1 MSKRL
6 KDIDTLGKL
15 REGDRKTLERIYDEF
30 RESFCVWATY
40 TYQCSE
46 NEAVEVYQKAFTIFY
61 FNIRN
66 GKLTVLT
73 SSLKTYLYSIGKNV
87 FRENFRSRKKNT
99 LSLDNEDLRLL
110 EKEESGMEYDI
121 LDAYDDVH
129 LKSVAHELLEKVG
142 DPCQTLLKLAFLKG
156 YSTEAI
162 VSAMGYSDERVVRKR
177 KSLCIKKLRE
187 KYSAYKDLF

>member
-6 KDIDTLGKL
+6 KDIDTLDKL

-61 FNIRN
+61 FNIKN

-73 SSLKTYLYSIGKNV
+73 SSLKTYMYSIGKNV
-87 FRENFRSRKKNT
+87 FRELFRSRKKST
-99 LSLDNEDLRLL
+99 PSLDNEELRIL
-110 EKEESGMEYDI
+110 EREDSGIEYNI
-121 LDAYDDVH
+121 LEAYDNAH
-129 LKSVAHELLEKVG
+129 LKSVVHELLDKIG

-162 VSAMGYSDERVVRKR
+162 VSEMGYSDERVVRKR

-187 KYSAYKDLF
+187 KYSAYRNLL